1 MKFKIIVVVGARPNF
16 MKAAPIFVELKRFK
30 NIEPMLIHT
39 GQHYDTSLSKVFFQ
53 ELSLPQPD
61 AHLGVGSGTH
71 AEQTGKTMITFESI
85 LSKHKPHLVIVVGDV
100 NSTLACALA
109 TVKVRCANKDY
120 YPLLAHVEAG
130 LRSFDWH
137 MPEEYNRR
145 LTDAISDFLFT
156 TEPSGARN
164 LEREGID
171 RKRIFFVGNVMIDSL
186 MRFKKRA
193 EHSDI
198 LQRLKLEKKKYT
210 LLTMHRPSNVDD
222 KRALR
227 GLLHVLRRI
236 TRLLDVV
243 YPIHPRTEK
252 MLKQYGLSADFLKIV
267 PPLGYLDFLQL
278 MMNARCVLTDSG
290 GIQEE
295 TTVLK
300 IPCLTLR
307 NNTER
312 PVTVSEGTNT
322 IVGKD
327 PEKIFS
333 TVEYILEGKMRKGK
347 CPKFWDGKAA
357 RRICRTIDAHLRNP

>member
-1 MKFKIIVVVGARPNF
+1 MTLVCRDQMRISALVQEAMVNRP
-16 MKAAPIFVELKRFK
+16 E
-30 NIEPMLIHT
+30 
-39 GQHYDTSLSKVFFQ
+39 
-53 ELSLPQPD
+53 
-61 AHLGVGSGTH
+61 
-71 AEQTGKTMITFESI
+71 
-85 LSKHKPHLVIVVGDV
+85 KPWLCLRVSSANTNRI
-100 NSTLACALA
+100 CALA
-109 TVKVRCANKDY
+109 TVKIRCANRDY

-145 LTDAISDFLFT
+145 LTDAVSDFLFT

-164 LEREGID
+164 LEHEGID

-186 MRFKKRA
+186 LRFKKRA

-198 LQRLKLEKKKYT
+198 LERLKLDAGRYA
-210 LLTMHRPSNVDD
+210 LLTMHRPSNVDER
-222 KRALR
+222 RALG
-227 GLLHVLRRI
+227 GLLHVLKRI
-236 TRLLDVV
+236 TKLLDVV

-267 PPLGYLDFLQL
+267 PPLGYLDFVKL

-295 TTVLK
+295 TTVLE

-327 PEKIFS
+327 PEKIFH
-333 TVEYILEGKMRKGK
+333 TVETILKGKMKKGK
-347 CPKFWDGKAA
+347 RPKLWDGKAA